1 VHKTQRPDTMP
12 ALITDLSEAR
22 PAEQELMMRLYGQ
35 WSYHPIDLRN
45 RVFPM
50 DNTRC
55 AVPPLHTTSLAPHS
69 FWC

>member
-1 VHKTQRPDTMP
+1 MQRLARGQRPDTMP

-22 PAEQELMMRLYGQ
+22 PAEQELMLRLYGQ

-50 DNTRC
+50 DNTR
-55 AVPPLHTTSLAPHS
+55 
-69 FWC
+69 